1 MSAILTPEEK
11 TMSTPLELP
20 AELISIRD
28 VVIEHVV
35 SGSPIPSDLS
45 LITEWLRND
54 GYDELIR
61 SWEENGEDI
70 CIEIKHLADNFS
82 DEMMHDY
89 ADIKAGVTI
98 TDDMRIDH
106 IKQMCSDYFIEAS
119 CWPVLTIH
127 GYKVIRDDGQSAII
141 GYLIGVYG
149 QGGPEVEYYGIFA
162 DKESFYKKLK
172 EDSYLINDI
181 DSFEIAKIL
190 STWN

>member
-1 MSAILTPEEK
+1 
-11 TMSTPLELP
+11 
-20 AELISIRD
+20 
-28 VVIEHVV
+28 
-35 SGSPIPSDLS
+35 
-45 LITEWLRND
+45 
-54 GYDELIR
+54 
-61 SWEENGEDI
+61 
-70 CIEIKHLADNFS
+70 
-82 DEMMHDY
+82 MMHDY
-89 ADIKAGVTI
+89 ADIEAGVTI

-106 IKQMCSDYFIEAS
+106 IRAICRSYYIEES
-119 CWPVLTIH
+119 GWPVLTIH

-162 DKESFYKKLK
+162 DKESIYKKLK